1 MTQCMDFVLKPTLK
15 SLKHENKIMS
25 VYTLKYYIDT
35 CMDVEINILTMNRDG
50 FLKFK
55 S

>member
-1 MTQCMDFVLKPTLK
+1 
-15 SLKHENKIMS
+15 MS

-55 S
+55 SWNNDLKHVIDNGCRTD